1 MLLLGRSSVT
11 TIVEDFSPSE
21 TFGIKNIPPTLAWL
35 EDPYRG
41 MARRAD
47 PLHVEV
53 GCGICQSFVAIEQEN
68 LDQYQKQITNTV
80 NLPRYVA
87 CFCFLSRQLAL
98 PTSSNLRKSPSWGQ
112 SCWRLY
118 NMSTFSVL
126 GFYVVAASVGAL
138 KIRWAVA
145 VRSRRVGRIV
155 VEDHCGCGMDVS
167 SSERFHPP
175 PGRNA

>member
-21 TFGIKNIPPTLAWL
+21 TFEIKNIPPTLAWL

-47 PLHVEV
+47 PLHHVEV

-138 KIRWAVA
+138 KIRCAR
-145 VRSRRVGRIV
+145 RSGRR
-155 VEDHCGCGMDVS
+155 
-167 SSERFHPP
+167 
-175 PGRNA
+175 